1 MPLEVIYGK
10 EQTSNIWEALSG
22 VIDQIS
28 NTFKKSQQS
37 KWEKQVMSSYISDIE
52 NAKDKKGVDLDIFNL
67 TNPPSEI
74 INPPGLEKF
83 AKDTAG
89 LLQQKKLEMG
99 ILPQGEQKPVIQPQ
113 TTGQVI
119 PQEEQAK
126 PLISQPDFQVIF
138 NAIQNI
144 PTGEIDFTNTFNLIK
159 SKLDKSWS
167 MTELVQSVL
176 GNIGQANQPVDQR
189 AKFESDLLL
198 SKKVQDILY
207 PESEGTQMP
216 KSEMEL
222 YLTNPELYGQYKEAG
237 RVPKE
242 PETQLDIE
250 ALNTFMKDNNLKVKG
265 VTVNEKGE
273 RNISLEPIEGG
284 ESSLS
289 DMLIL
294 IKKLEEEGF
303 NASYTKNGLS
313 VGVPEPKTTA
323 EEKVTTTEVNF
334 VDEKFK
340 EVKTNAQY
348 DEALNKVRLVDKIIP
363 VPSKEKIFKGNYDEA
378 MSYIKS
384 LIDNNGKILE
394 GNPGNSKYSYE
405 QIYAQAYDDLVEAIQ
420 EYKIATGVTFYN
432 PYISLDEYNKS
443 DKTKWYNPTT
453 WTSQP
458 SVNQ

>member
-22 VIDQIS
+22 IIDQIS
-28 NTFKKSQQS
+28 NTFQKSRQS
-37 KWEKQVMSSYISDIE
+37 KWEKEVMSSYISDIE

-67 TNPPSEI
+67 TNPPSEVT
-74 INPPGLEKF
+74 NPPGLEQF

-89 LLQQKKLEMG
+89 LLQQKEQMLG
-99 ILPQGEQKPVIQPQ
+99 NLPKPIIQPQ

-119 PQEEQAK
+119 PQAQPAK
-126 PLISQPDFQVIF
+126 PLISQTDFQVIF
-138 NAIQNI
+138 NAIQNM
-144 PTGEIDFTNTFNLIK
+144 PTGEIDFTNTLNLIK
-159 SKLDKSWS
+159 SKLGKSWS

-207 PESEGTQMP
+207 PQTETGMP

-237 RVPKE
+237 RAPKE
-242 PETQLDIE
+242 PEKELDTE

-284 ESSLS
+284 EPLLS

-294 IKKLEEEGF
+294 IKKLEEQGF

-313 VGVPEPKTTA
+313 VGVPEPKTPE
-323 EEKVTTTEVNF
+323 EEKPFTTTEMNY
-334 VDEKFK
+334 VDTQFEK
-340 EVKTNAQY
+340 VKTNEQY
-348 DEALNKVRLVDKIIP
+348 DTAFNKIKAVNPNLAKQA
-363 VPSKEKIFKGNYDEA
+363 PSKEKVFKRNYDEA
-378 MSYIKS
+378 ISYIKF
-384 LIDNNGKILE
+384 LIDINGKIKE
-394 GNPGNSKYSYE
+394 GNPGDSDYSYE
-405 QIYAQAYDDLVEAIQ
+405 QIYTQAYDDLKEAIQ
-420 EYKIATGVTFYN
+420 EYQKATGEILTN
-432 PYISLDEYNKS
+432 PYVSLEEYNKS
-443 DKTKWYNPTT
+443 DKTKWYNPLS
-453 WTSQP
+453 WTAQP

>member
-1 MPLEVIYGK
+1 MPLEIIYGK

-37 KWEKQVMSSYISDIE
+37 KWEKEVMSSYIADIE
-52 NAKDKKGVDLDIFNL
+52 NAKDKEGVDLDIFNL

-74 INPPGLEKF
+74 INPSGLEQF

-89 LLQQKKLEMG
+89 LLQQKEQMLG
-99 ILPQGEQKPVIQPQ
+99 NLPKPIIQPQ
-113 TTGQVI
+113 TTGQVT
-119 PQEEQAK
+119 PQAQPAK

-138 NAIQNI
+138 NAIQNM
-144 PTGEIDFTNTFNLIK
+144 PMGEIDFTNTLDLIK
-159 SKLDKSWS
+159 SKLGKSWS

-189 AKFESDLLL
+189 AKFESVLLL

-207 PESEGTQMP
+207 PEAEKPSNMYEYWKQ
-216 KSEMEL
+216 
-222 YLTNPELYGQYKEAG
+222 
-237 RVPKE
+237 E
-242 PETQLDIE
+242 PESVEKYMAIGEKPETNLDTE

-284 ESSLS
+284 EPDLS

-303 NASYTKNGLS
+303 NASYSKNGLS
-313 VGVPEPKTTA
+313 VGIPEPKTVA

-340 EVKTNAQY
+340 DVKTNTQY
-348 DEALNKVRLVDKIIP
+348 DEALNKVRLVDKSIP
-363 VPSKEKIFKGNYDEA
+363 VPSKEKVFKYNYDEIID
-378 MSYIKS
+378 YIKS
-384 LIDNNGKILE
+384 CIDSNGKIKE
-394 GNPGNSKYSYE
+394 GVHPASKSKLTYE
-405 QIYAQAYDDLVEAIQ
+405 QIYEQAYVDLQEAIQ
-420 EYKIATGVTFYN
+420 EYKLATGVTFNN
-432 PYISLDEYNKS
+432 PYVSLEEYNKS
-443 DKTKWYNPTT
+443 DKTKWYNPLS
-453 WTSQP
+453 WTAQP